1 MTWVG
6 LDVHARSTQAA
17 AFDVLSGELTWRR
30 LPGDTEAVVAWLA
43 RLPRPVRAC
52 YEAGPTG
59 FVLARAAREAGIAV
73 EVVAP
78 SKIARSSGERVKTD
92 GRDAELL
99 LRLSMAG
106 QLRPVRSPSEAEEA
120 ARELVRLREQ
130 LRQDLLRA
138 RHRVT
143 KLLLRHG
150 RVWER
155 AGNTWTYDH
164 RRWTL
169 ASSSSNPR
177 PASSSPSWSPT
188 STGCSLAAPSS
199 TNASAGSRNARS
211 CGRPSPDCAAS
222 AASRR

>member
-155 AGNTWTYDH
+155 AGTTWTYDH
-164 RRWTL
+164 RRWI
-169 ASSSSNPR
+169 ARQGSVRKSVY
-177 PASSSPSWSPT
+177 
-188 STGCSLAAPSS
+188 
-199 TNASAGSRNARS
+199 AG
-211 CGRPSPDCAAS
+211 
-222 AASRR
+222 